1 MVLLST
7 MVLRR
12 SIVIISAILGLV
24 SVKAVGGVGRRWCAP
39 SFLTTQKTPPQY
51 YYRNVLQIIRG
62 GSSEEDDST
71 VSTSEDVNSSEVVEV
86 EDTVDGDGDTTTA
99 DVTNDDISI
108 NENTTETKSLI
119 FPATT
124 DHDGSSDDPD
134 GIPTRFLL
142 MKKGDREGAK
152 EAFES
157 TLAWRKEFNVD
168 TMLSRPHPKYDVCK
182 ALVPHYFAGE
192 DPHGN
197 IVFAQR
203 PSLLDFELM
212 KKNNATIDDLLMH
225 VSYCNMFVCMCK
237 MFDFS
242 KVTVLNV

>member
-1 MVLLST
+1 

-71 VSTSEDVNSSEVVEV
+71 VSTSKDVNSSEVVEV

-99 DVTNDDISI
+99 DVTNDEIS

>member
-1 MVLLST
+1 

-12 SIVIISAILGLV
+12 SILVISAILGLV
-24 SVKAVGGVGRRWCAP
+24 SVKAVGGVGRERRWCAP
-39 SFLTTQKTPPQY
+39 SFLTTQKTPTSQY

-71 VSTSEDVNSSEVVEV
+71 VSTSEGVNSSEVVEV

-99 DVTNDDISI
+99 DNTNDNDDIS

-225 VSYCNMFVCMCK
+225 VSYYNMFVCMCK

>member
-71 VSTSEDVNSSEVVEV
+71 VSTSKDVNSSEVVEV

-99 DVTNDDISI
+99 DVTNDEIS

>member
-99 DVTNDDISI
+99 DVTNDDIS

>member
-12 SIVIISAILGLV
+12 SILIISAILGLV
-24 SVKAVGGVGRRWCAP
+24 SVKAVGGVGRERRWCAP
-39 SFLTTQKTPPQY
+39 SFLTTQKTPY
-51 YYRNVLQIIRG
+51 YGNVLQIIRG

-99 DVTNDDISI
+99 DVTNDNDDTS
-108 NENTTETKSLI
+108 ENTTDKSLI

-225 VSYCNMFVCMCK
+225 VSYCNMFVFMYK